1 MTARQL
7 VLLSSIFLLAAMSV
21 LYFEARPF
29 FIDSANRAARFQSVA
44 DGENR
49 AGLSTFSQRLA
60 LNNCFEAMNSIYGRV
75 QPTPRRQAVLGEC
88 QNLADTIAAMSPA
101 NAFAWFVGALA
112 SGNLD
117 DVTGMNTRLVQS
129 QRTGA
134 NEQWIG
140 ELRVG
145 LAERFFAD
153 LDAVSA
159 AGHEQDLQ
167 MLVQSS
173 RGVRFIARR
182 YVSQPDFRARIAALV
197 EELPEDVQARFVT
210 NVRRA
215 AADLGA

>member
-7 VLLSSIFLLAAMSV
+7 VLLSTIFLLAAASI
-21 LYFEARPF
+21 LYFETRPF
-29 FIDSANRAARFQSVA
+29 FIDSANRAARFQTVA

-60 LNNCFEAMNSIYGRV
+60 LDNCFEAMNSVYGRV
-75 QPTPRRQAVLGEC
+75 QPTLQRQAVFEAC
-88 QNLADTIAAMSPA
+88 QNLADTITSTSPA

-112 SGNLD
+112 SGALD
-117 DVTGMNTRLVQS
+117 DVVGMNNRLVQS

-153 LDAVSA
+153 LDELSA
-159 AGHEQDLQ
+159 TGHELDLQ
-167 MLVQSS
+167 MLVQSA
-173 RGVRFIARR
+173 RGVRSIARR
-182 YVSQPDFRARIAALV
+182 YVNQPDFRARIAALV
-197 EELPEDVQARFVT
+197 EELPEDVQARFVI

-215 AADLGA
+215 VANLGA